1 MVERAKRGHVSG
13 VRLHF
18 LGDNEND
25 NDNENINYHELI
37 RNVRLIHKN
46 WKEIIF

>member
-18 LGDNEND
+18 LDDNDNVNEND
-25 NDNENINYHELI
+25 NINYHELI
-37 RNVRLIHKN
+37 TNLRQKQE
-46 WKEIIF
+46 KTT

>member
-18 LGDNEND
+18 LDEYEDVND
-25 NDNENINYHELI
+25 NINYHEFVMNGRRKRGRQREHELS
-37 RNVRLIHKN
+37 
-46 WKEIIF
+46 

>member
-18 LGDNEND
+18 LDDNEDGND
-25 NDNENINYHELI
+25 NINYHELGT
-37 RNVRLIHKN
+37 NVG
-46 WKEIIF
+46 WKRQREHELS